1 MFHNYLKIAVRNF
14 VKHKLYSF
22 INICGLAIGLA
33 CALFILLWVRD
44 EISFDGFYKNADD
57 IYRVNWDFK
66 WNNNEGIGPGTPPP
80 LAATLVNEIPEVVA
94 ATRVFPVSK
103 MIVMYEDKFFN
114 EPLIR
119 GVDANFF
126 EIFDFELLSGNAQTA
141 LTEPNSVILT
151 DETAAKYFGNAPA
164 LGKILTIGEAKL
176 IFGRHTYRNTF
187 KVTGIVKS
195 PPHNSHVQFD
205 MLTSISSHP
214 EVKHFDWSWFWMQ
227 VTTYAKLKPDA
238 STAAVEAKI
247 PALVKK
253 HAPAAFKR
261 VGFSFDEMITSGGR
275 WNFVFQPVTDIYLR
289 SGQTGNRL
297 GPTGN
302 ETYVYIFATIAVFIL
317 LIACINFMNLATAR
331 SANRAKEVGVRKA
344 LGSKKSMLVGQ
355 FLVEAIAFSAVAMLL
370 ALFLVELFIAPF
382 NQLSGKNLQLDFFD
396 SLWLPAVLILLA
408 LLVGVIAGSY
418 PGFYLSSFRP
428 VQIFRGAIRAGGKN
442 QKLRNGL
449 VVFQFAITI
458 GLIVCTLLVQK
469 QMDFFRQADMG
480 FNKESVVVISNDNQ
494 RLGNQA
500 EAFKEKLQS
509 NSRFFNVA
517 IATAVPPYYGFEDT
531 YNAENKGG
539 ERSDIQLNSY
549 MADEDYLS
557 TLGIEIV
564 QGRAFSKEFP
574 TDAGGVLLN
583 ESAVKYFGWDDPLGK
598 TLAYPGGNNR
608 EYKVIGVMKDFNFM
622 TLHTPITPF
631 ALFHN
636 ASDSYEISNSC
647 VAVRIPRTDLEN
659 SLKLLESEW
668 KTFAPTTPFEYKF
681 LDEGFEEQYL
691 AEQRLGKI
699 FLIFSCLTIFIACIG
714 LLGLAAFATEQ
725 RTKEIGVRKVL
736 GASVPNLVVL
746 LSRDFSKW
754 VLLANLIAWP
764 VAYFAMNNWL
774 QDFAYRI
781 DIGWTAFALAGG
793 LALLIALLTV
803 STQAIKAALA
813 NPVEAL
819 RYE

>member
-1 MFHNYLKIAVRNF
+1 MLKNYLKIAVRNF

-44 EISFDGFYKNADD
+44 EISFDRFHKNADA

-66 WNNNEGIGPGTPPP
+66 WNNNEGVGPGTPPP
-80 LAATLVNEIPEVVA
+80 LAATLVNEIPEVSA

-103 MIVMYEDKFFN
+103 MIVRYENKFFN
-114 EPLIR
+114 ESLIR

-126 EIFDFELLSGNAQTA
+126 EIFDFEFLSGNSQTA
-141 LTEPNSVILT
+141 LAEPNSVILT

-164 LGKILTIGEAKL
+164 LGRILAIGEEKL
-176 IFGRHTYRNTF
+176 IFGKKMYHNAF
-187 KVTGIVKS
+187 KVTGVVKS
-195 PPHNSHVQFD
+195 PPPNSHLQFD
-205 MLTSISSHP
+205 LLTSISSHP
-214 EVKHFDWSWFWMQ
+214 EVAYFDWSWFWMQ
-227 VTTYAKLKPDA
+227 VGTYAKLEQGV
-238 STAAVEAKI
+238 SVTAVEAKI

-253 HAPAAFKR
+253 YAATAFKR
-261 VGFSFDEMITSGGR
+261 VGRSYDEMIASGGR
-275 WNFVFQPVTDIYLR
+275 WNFVFQPMTDIYLR

-297 GPTGN
+297 GPVGN
-302 ETYVYIFATIAVFIL
+302 EAYVYIFATIAVFIL

-344 LGSKKSMLVGQ
+344 LGSKKSMLVSQ
-355 FLVEAIAFSAVAMLL
+355 FLVEAIAFSAIAMVI

-382 NQLSGKNLQLDFFD
+382 NQLSGKNLQLNLFD
-396 SLWLPAVLILLA
+396 PSWLPAALILLA
-408 LLVGVIAGSY
+408 LLVGIIAGSY
-418 PGFYLSSFRP
+418 PGFYLSSFKP
-428 VQIFRGAIRAGGKN
+428 VQIFKGTVRAGGKS
-442 QKLRNGL
+442 QKLRSGL

-480 FNKESVVVISNDNQ
+480 FNKEGVVIISNDNQ

-500 EAFKEKLQS
+500 EAFKERLKS
-509 NSRFFNVA
+509 NSRFLNA
-517 IATAVPPYYGFEDT
+517 SIATAVPPYYGFEDS
-531 YNAENKGG
+531 YNAESKGG
-539 ERSDIQLNSY
+539 EQIDIQLNSY
-549 MADEDYLS
+549 MADEDYLR
-557 TLGIEIV
+557 TLNIEIV
-564 QGRAFSKEFP
+564 RGRGFSKEFS
-574 TDAGGVLLN
+574 TDTDGVLLN
-583 ESAVKYFGWDDPLGK
+583 ESAVKFFGWDDPLGK

-622 TLHTPITPF
+622 TLHSPITPF
-631 ALFHN
+631 ALFHH
-636 ASDSYEISNSC
+636 ASKSYEIPNSC
-647 VAVRIPRTDLEN
+647 IVVRVPRADLAN

-668 KTFAPTTPFEYKF
+668 KTFAAAMPFEYKF
-681 LDEGFEEQYL
+681 LDESFEEQYA

-699 FLIFSCLTIFIACIG
+699 FLIFSILTIFIACIG

-736 GASVPNLVVL
+736 GASVPNLVAL
-746 LSRDFSKW
+746 LSKDFSKW

-764 VAYFAMNNWL
+764 VAYFAMNKWL

-781 DIGWTAFALAGG
+781 DIGWWVFALAGG

>member
-1 MFHNYLKIAVRNF
+1 MLKNYLKIAVRNF

-22 INICGLAIGLA
+22 INICSLAIGLA
-33 CALFILLWVRD
+33 CTLFILLWVRD
-44 EISFDGFYKNADD
+44 ELSFDRFHKNANA
-57 IYRVNWDFK
+57 IYRMNWDFK

-80 LAATLVNEIPEVVA
+80 LAATLTNEIPEVLA

-103 MIVMYEDKFFN
+103 MIVRYENRFFN
-114 EPLIR
+114 EPQIR
-119 GVDANFF
+119 GVEANFF
-126 EIFDFELLSGNAQTA
+126 EFFDFELLSGNSQTA
-141 LTEPNSVILT
+141 LTEPNSVILI
-151 DETAAKYFGNAPA
+151 DETAAKYFGDAPA
-164 LGKILTIGEAKL
+164 LGKILTIGEEKL
-176 IFGRHTYRNTF
+176 IFGKKMYRNAF

-195 PPHNSHVQFD
+195 PPHNSHLQFD
-205 MLTSISSHP
+205 LLTSISSHP
-214 EVKHFDWSWFWMQ
+214 EVAYFDWSWFWMQ
-227 VTTYAKLKPDA
+227 VTTYAKLEPDV
-238 STAAVEAKI
+238 TTGAVEAKI

-253 HAPAAFKR
+253 YAPAAFQR
-261 VGFSFDEMITSGGR
+261 VGFSYDEMIATGGR
-275 WNFVFQPVTDIYLR
+275 WNFVLQPMTDIYLR

-302 ETYVYIFATIAVFIL
+302 EAYVYIFSTIAVFIL

-355 FLVEAIAFSAVAMLL
+355 FLVESIAFSMIAMPL

-382 NQLSGKNLQLDFFD
+382 NQLSGKNLQLNLFD
-396 SLWLPAVLILLA
+396 PPWLPAVLILLA
-408 LLVGVIAGSY
+408 LLVGVVAGSY

-428 VQIFRGAIRAGGKN
+428 VQIFKGAVRAGGKS

-480 FNKESVVVISNDNQ
+480 FNKEGVVIISNDNH

-500 EAFKEKLQS
+500 EAFKEKLKS
-509 NSRFFNVA
+509 NSRFLSA
-517 IATAVPPYYGFEDT
+517 SLATAVPPYYGFEDS
-531 YNAENKGG
+531 YNAEGKGG
-539 ERSDIQLNSY
+539 EQIDIQLNSY
-549 MADEDYLS
+549 MADEDFLA

-564 QGRAFSKEFP
+564 RGRGFSKDFS
-574 TDAGGVLLN
+574 TDAAGVLLN
-583 ESAVKYFGWDDPLGK
+583 EAAVKYFGWDDPLGK
-598 TLAYPGGNNR
+598 TLIYPGGDNR

-622 TLHTPITPF
+622 TLHSPITPF
-631 ALFHN
+631 ALFHH
-636 ASDSYEISNSC
+636 ASNSYEIQNSC
-647 VAVRIPRTDLEN
+647 VVVRIPRADLAN
-659 SLKLLESEW
+659 SLKSLESEW
-668 KTFAPTTPFEYKF
+668 KTFAPTMPFEYKF
-681 LDEGFEEQYL
+681 MDEGFDEQYL

-699 FLIFSCLTIFIACIG
+699 FLIFSFLTIFIACIG
-714 LLGLAAFATEQ
+714 LLGLAAFTSEQ

-736 GASVPNLVVL
+736 GASVPNLVAL
-746 LSRDFSKW
+746 LSKDFSKW

-764 VAYFAMNNWL
+764 VAYFAMNKWL
-774 QDFAYRI
+774 QNFAYRT
-781 DIGWTAFALAGG
+781 DINWWVFALAGG
-793 LALLIALLTV
+793 AALLIALLTV
-803 STQAIKAALA
+803 STQAIKAAVA

>member
-1 MFHNYLKIAVRNF
+1 MLKNYLKIAVRNF

-33 CALFILLWVRD
+33 CTLFILLWVRD
-44 EISFDGFYKNADD
+44 EISFDRFHKNAEA
-57 IYRVNWDFK
+57 IYRMNWDFK
-66 WNNNEGIGPGTPPP
+66 YNNNEGIGPGTPPP
-80 LAATLVNEIPEVVA
+80 LAAALVNEIPEVTA
-94 ATRVFPVSK
+94 ATRIYPVSK
-103 MIVMYEDKFFN
+103 MIVRYENKFFS
-114 EPLIR
+114 ESKIR
-119 GVDANFF
+119 GVEANFF
-126 EIFDFELLSGNAQTA
+126 DFFDFKLLAGNAQTA
-141 LTEPNSVILT
+141 LAEPNSVILT

-164 LGKILTIGEAKL
+164 LGKILTIGEEKL
-176 IFGRHTYRNTF
+176 IFGKKQYRNAF

-195 PPHNSHVQFD
+195 PPHNSHLQFD
-205 MLTSISSHP
+205 LLTSISSHP
-214 EVKHFDWSWFWMQ
+214 EVAYFDWSWFWMQ
-227 VTTYAKLKPDA
+227 VVTYAKLEKGV
-238 STAAVEAKI
+238 STRVVETKI

-253 HAPAAFKR
+253 YAPAAFKR
-261 VGFSFDEMITSGGR
+261 VGSSYDELVANGGR
-275 WNFVFQPVTDIYLR
+275 WNFVFQPLTDIYLG

-297 GPTGN
+297 GPIGN
-302 ETYVYIFATIAVFIL
+302 KAYVYIFSTIAVFIL

-344 LGSKKSMLVGQ
+344 LGSKKAMLVGQ
-355 FLVEAIAFSAVAMLL
+355 FLVESIAFSTIAMPL

-382 NQLSGKNLQLDFFD
+382 NQLSGKNLQLNLFD
-396 SLWLPAVLILLA
+396 PPWLPAVLILLA

-428 VQIFRGAIRAGGKN
+428 VQIFKGAVRSGGKS
-442 QKLRNGL
+442 QKLRNAL

-469 QMDFFRQADMG
+469 QMDFVRQTDLG
-480 FNKESVVVISNDNQ
+480 FNKAGVVVISNENH

-500 EAFKEKLQS
+500 EAFKERLKS
-509 NSRFFNVA
+509 NSRFINA
-517 IATAVPPYYGFEDT
+517 SLSTGIPPNDGFEDT
-531 YNAENKGG
+531 YNAAGKGG
-539 ERSDIQLNSY
+539 EPIDISLISY
-549 MADEDYLS
+549 MTDEDFLA

-564 QGRAFSKEFP
+564 QGRGFSKEFS
-574 TDAGGVLLN
+574 TDADGVLLN

-598 TLAYPGGNNR
+598 TLTYPGGSNK
-608 EYKVIGVMKDFNFM
+608 EYKVIGVMKDFNFT
-622 TLHTPITPF
+622 TLRSPITPF
-631 ALFHN
+631 ALFHQ
-636 ASDSYEISNSC
+636 ASKSYEIPDSY
-647 VAVRIPRTDLEN
+647 VVVRIPRTDLEN

-668 KTFAPTTPFEYKF
+668 KAFAPTMPFEYKF

-699 FLIFSCLTIFIACIG
+699 FLIFSILTIFIACIG

-736 GASVPNLVVL
+736 GASVPNLVTL
-746 LSRDFSKW
+746 LSKDFSKW

-764 VAYFAMNNWL
+764 VAYFVMNKWL
-774 QDFAYRI
+774 QNFAYRI
-781 DIGWTAFALAGG
+781 DIGWWVFALAGG

>member
-1 MFHNYLKIAVRNF
+1 MIKNYLKIAARNF
-14 VKHKLYSF
+14 VKHKLFSF

-44 EISFDGFYKNADD
+44 EASFDRFHKNADD

-80 LAATLVNEIPEVVA
+80 LAAALTDEIPEVVT

-103 MIVMYEDKFFN
+103 MIVRYENKFFN

-126 EIFDFELLSGNAQTA
+126 DIFDFAFLSGNAQTA
-141 LTEPNSVILT
+141 LAEPNSVILT
-151 DETAAKYFGNAPA
+151 DETATKYFGAAPA
-164 LGKILTIGEAKL
+164 LGKILTIGEEKL
-176 IFGRHTYRNTF
+176 IFGRKMYRNAF
-187 KVTGIVKS
+187 KVTGVVKS
-195 PPHNSHVQFD
+195 PPYNSHLQFD

-214 EVKHFDWSWFWMQ
+214 EVEFFNWSWFWMQ
-227 VTTYAKLKPDA
+227 VTTYAKLKPDV

-261 VGFSFDEMITSGGR
+261 VGFSYDEMIASGGR

-297 GPTGN
+297 GPAGN
-302 ETYVYIFATIAVFIL
+302 EAYVYIFATIAIFIL

-355 FLVEAIAFSAVAMLL
+355 FLVEAIAFSAIAMLI

-382 NQLSGKNLQLDFFD
+382 NQLSGKKLQLGLFD
-396 SLWLPAVLILLA
+396 SLWLPAVLVALA

-418 PGFYLSSFRP
+418 PGFYLSSFKP
-428 VQIFRGAIRAGGKN
+428 VQIFKGAVRSGGKS
-442 QKLRNGL
+442 QKLRSGL

-480 FNKESVVVISNDNQ
+480 FNKEGVVIISNDNQ

-500 EAFKEKLQS
+500 EAFKERLKS
-509 NSRFFNVA
+509 NSRFLNA
-517 IATAVPPYYGFEDT
+517 SLATAVPPYYGFEDT
-531 YNAENKGG
+531 YNAESKSG
-539 ERSDIQLNSY
+539 EPTDVQLNSY
-549 MADEDYLS
+549 MADEDYLE

-564 QGRAFSKEFP
+564 LGRGFSKEFS
-574 TDAGGVLLN
+574 TDADGVLLN
-583 ESAVKYFGWDDPLGK
+583 EATVKYFGWDDPLGK

-622 TLHTPITPF
+622 TLHTPIAPF
-631 ALFHN
+631 ALFHH
-636 ASDSYEISNSC
+636 ASKSYEIANSC
-647 VAVRIPRTDLEN
+647 IAVRVPRADLES
-659 SLKLLESEW
+659 SLKLLEAEW
-668 KTFAPTTPFEYKF
+668 KTFAPAMPFEYKF
-681 LDEGFEEQYL
+681 LDASFEEQYA

-699 FLIFSCLTIFIACIG
+699 FLIFSVLTVFIACIG
-714 LLGLAAFATEQ
+714 VLGLAAFATEQ
-725 RTKEIGVRKVL
+725 RTKEIGIRKVL
-736 GASVPNLVVL
+736 GASVPNLVTL
-746 LSRDFSKW
+746 LSKDFSKW

-764 VAYFAMNNWL
+764 VAYFAMNKWL

-781 DIGWTAFALAGG
+781 DIGWWVFALAGG

-803 STQAIKAALA
+803 STQAIRAALA
-813 NPVEAL
+813 NPMEAL
-819 RYE
+819 RHE

>member
-1 MFHNYLKIAVRNF
+1 MLKNYLKIAVRNF

-44 EISFDGFYKNADD
+44 EISFDRFHKNADV
-57 IYRVNWDFK
+57 IYRMNWDFK
-66 WNNNEGIGPGTPPP
+66 FNNNEGIGPGTPPP
-80 LAATLVNEIPEVVA
+80 LASALTNEIPEVVA

-103 MIVMYEDKFFN
+103 MIVRYEDKFFN

-141 LTEPNSVILT
+141 LAEPNSVILT
-151 DETAAKYFGNAPA
+151 DETATKYFGNAPA
-164 LGKILTIGEAKL
+164 LGKILTIGEEKL
-176 IFGRHTYRNTF
+176 IFGKKMYRNAF

-195 PPHNSHVQFD
+195 LPHNSHLQFD

-214 EVKHFDWSWFWMQ
+214 EVEYFNWSWFWMQ
-227 VTTYAKLKPDA
+227 VVTYAKLESGV
-238 STAAVEAKI
+238 STGAIEAKI

-253 HAPAAFKR
+253 YAPAAFKR
-261 VGFSFDEMITSGGR
+261 LGFSYDEMIATGGR
-275 WNFVFQPVTDIYLR
+275 WNFVFQPMTDIYLR

-297 GPTGN
+297 GPIGN
-302 ETYVYIFATIAVFIL
+302 KVYVYIFSTIAVFIL

-331 SANRAKEVGVRKA
+331 SANRAKEVGMRKA
-344 LGSKKSMLVGQ
+344 LGSMKSMLVGQ
-355 FLVEAIAFSAVAMLL
+355 FLVESIAFSTVAMMI

-382 NQLSGKNLQLDFFD
+382 NQLSGKNLQLNLFNPP
-396 SLWLPAVLILLA
+396 WLPAVLILLV
-408 LLVGVIAGSY
+408 LLVGVVAGSY

-428 VQIFRGAIRAGGKN
+428 VQIFKGAVRAGGKS
-442 QKLRNGL
+442 QKLRNAL

-469 QMDFFRQADMG
+469 QMDFIRQTDMG
-480 FNKESVVVISNDNQ
+480 FNKEGVVVISNDNQ

-500 EAFKEKLQS
+500 EAFRERLKS
-509 NSRFFNVA
+509 NSRFLNA
-517 IATAVPPYYGFEDT
+517 SIATAVPPYYGFEDT
-531 YNAENKGG
+531 YNVASKGG
-539 ERSDIQLNSY
+539 GQIDIQLNSY
-549 MADEDYLS
+549 MADEDYLK

-564 QGRAFSKEFP
+564 QGRGFSKEFP
-574 TDAGGVLLN
+574 TDASGVLLN

-598 TLAYPGGNNR
+598 TLTYPGGNNR
-608 EYKVIGVMKDFNFM
+608 EYKVIGVMKDFNFV
-622 TLHTPITPF
+622 TLRSPITPF
-631 ALFHN
+631 ALFHKD
-636 ASDSYEISNSC
+636 SKSYEISNSC
-647 VAVRIPRTDLEN
+647 VMVRVSRSDLEN
-659 SLKLLESEW
+659 SIKLLESEW
-668 KTFAPTTPFEYKF
+668 KTFAPTMPFEYKF
-681 LDEGFEEQYL
+681 LDEGFAEQYL

-699 FLIFSCLTIFIACIG
+699 FLIFSVLTIFIACIG

-736 GASVPNLVVL
+736 GASVPNLVAL
-746 LSRDFSKW
+746 LSKDFSKW
-754 VLLANLIAWP
+754 VLLANLVAWP
-764 VAYFAMNNWL
+764 VAYFAMNKWL

-781 DIGWTAFALAGG
+781 NIGWSVFALAGG
-793 LALLIALLTV
+793 LALVIALLTV